1 MKLYSICYNP
11 PMSSILFSILA
22 IYIFI
27 VVGFVAKMSFK
38 EKIDDKTITLINVYF
53 LQVFLTFW
61 GLLIR
66 PVDVTLLIAPSIY
79 LFITLLV
86 LLLAALFAK
95 KLFQDQKEYS
105 IATVAAIIGNTG
117 NLGIP
122 LNIAIFGEES
132 IPYTT
137 VINLMNVFIVYTV
150 GVYYYSRGNF
160 DVKTSLKN
168 IIKLPIL
175 WAAMVAIALSVYGYK
190 PSDEIMKTLM
200 MGAYASIVMQLLL
213 FGIYLYGTKISEISK
228 TLTLWVMGVKFLF
241 LPAVAFI
248 ILSFVT
254 LDSMIKGIIF
264 IEILVPLAIAN
275 VNFASLYECKPK
287 IVTALVFISSLLFL
301 GIIFIGVKALSYL

>member
-1 MKLYSICYNP
+1 
-11 PMSSILFSILA
+11 MSSILFSILA

-27 VVGFVAKMSFK
+27 VIGFVAKMSFK

-66 PVDVTLLIAPSIY
+66 PVDVTLLLAPSIY

-86 LLLAALFAK
+86 LVLVALFAK

-137 VINLMNVFIVYTV
+137 VINLMNVFLVYTV
-150 GVYYYSRGNF
+150 GVYYYSRGSF
-160 DVKTSLKN
+160 DVRTSFKN

-190 PSDEIMKTLM
+190 PSEEIMKTLM

-228 TLTLWVMGVKFLF
+228 TLTVWVMGTKFLF

-248 ILSFVT
+248 VLSFFE
-254 LDSMIKGIIF
+254 LSSMIKGIIF

-301 GIIFIGVKALSYL
+301 GIIFVGVKVLSYL